1 MARRPFKLLTFLNDR
16 EIDRNL
22 DFASRALSALHIAL
36 DAARSTGDVAH
47 FDRLARHY
55 RRYRQ
60 DVLALDPTAA
70 IPDMS
75 LEFAAAAHPAA

>member
-1 MARRPFKLLTFLNDR
+1 MARRPFNVLTFLNDR

-22 DFASRALSALHIAL
+22 DFSNRALAALHIAL
-36 DAARSTGDVAH
+36 DAARSTGDAAH

-55 RRYRQ
+55 RRDRQ

-70 IPDMS
+70 IPDVS